1 LLFISPAAARTHVAR
16 AETELNYLNPFDVFE
31 RFECFARSIFLP
43 QHRGL
48 RKLIHKVRR
57 LLYLPRAGWHRVR
70 ILPTD
75 LPNSIEATSLGIGAI
90 KARRARAR
98 ARSYWAFPM
107 TDSILL
113 LLVLEGRVATSFTS
127 PINNG
132 RISRGCRLSPVQ

>member
-1 LLFISPAAARTHVAR
+1 MTKPDVSSSRQMTQSGNRSESFCFLISPASPAAARTHVAR

-43 QHRGL
+43 QHLGL
-48 RKLIHKVRR
+48 RKVIH
-57 LLYLPRAGWHRVR
+57 
-70 ILPTD
+70 
-75 LPNSIEATSLGIGAI
+75 E
-90 KARRARAR
+90 AR